1 MKQVLLYNLIGCIH
15 LEKDI
20 NQWVFPLWRHKG
32 LFHRRGGINKLVQG
46 ALYELSY
53 TVHFRGEK
61 IVGVFF
67 SFFLPCGFWQCKTKQ
82 SVFSYKNEE
91 FFYILKTYLK
101 TPPHVFVDRC
111 RCCSAL
117 ILLEVLP
124 QCGSL
129 PCLVCAGDN
138 FRAGAATSC
147 FETKGHCQLETRKK
161 RNSEHFK
168 Q

>member
-53 TVHFRGEK
+53 TVYFRGK
-61 IVGVFF
+61 KT
-67 SFFLPCGFWQCKTKQ
+67 SDFFLPCGFWQCKTKQ
-82 SVFSYKNEE
+82 SVFSSKTEE
-91 FFYILKTYLK
+91 FFYILKIYLK
-101 TPPHVFVDRC
+101 TPHHVFVHHC
-111 RCCSAL
+111 RFCSAL

-124 QCGSL
+124 QCGH
-129 PCLVCAGDN
+129 CRVWCVLVAISELGQQP
-138 FRAGAATSC
+138 AALKPKATA
-147 FETKGHCQLETRKK
+147 
-161 RNSEHFK
+161 N
-168 Q
+168 